1 MSKLDRFISLAKKAM
16 DSGASSSS
24 HRGSSSQGDWMNK
37 ARGAVE
43 SLLGDTQ
50 SSGGQRGH
58 AAPPSSDR
66 FGTPGDRVG
75 GRAPSTPLQ
84 PPAAAGARAPHR
96 GGAAPSGSPQDR
108 AAIARYDYL
117 LQTARPDQIE
127 QVHREAFAR
136 LTPDQRAQ
144 VAERMRSELPPHER
158 PRSADAPELARTAAR
173 AEAMQPGRL
182 RGILARSGGIAGGV
196 AVGGLLATVA
206 GGAIVTGVG
215 ASLIGD
221 ALTSGVDFD
230 AMAES
235 LDMGSLAESADGFV
249 SGAGDYVQGV
259 GDQVSEAGG
268 ALGDLG
274 SSFGLPGLDDLF
286 GR

>member
-1 MSKLDRFISLAKKAM
+1 MSKLDRFISLAKKTM
-16 DSGASSSS
+16 DSGASSSPQ
-24 HRGSSSQGDWMNK
+24 RGQSAQGDWMTK

-43 SLLGDTQ
+43 SLLGDAQ
-50 SSGGQRGH
+50 PSG
-58 AAPPSSDR
+58 
-66 FGTPGDRVG
+66 G
-75 GRAPSTPLQ
+75 GRAPAAPSADRLGASGDRTAGRASSTSLR
-84 PPAAAGARAPHR
+84 PPAAAGSAAHSGR
-96 GGAAPSGSPQDR
+96 GGRAASGSAQDR

-117 LQTARPDQIE
+117 LQTARPEQIE

-136 LTPDQRAQ
+136 LTPEQRAQ
-144 VAERMRSELPPHER
+144 VAQRMRSELPPHER
-158 PRSADAPELARTAAR
+158 PRSSDAPELARTAAR

-215 ASLIGD
+215 ASLIGE
-221 ALTSGVDFD
+221 ALSTGVDFD
-230 AMAES
+230 AMAEN
-235 LDMGSLAESADGFV
+235 LDVASIAENADGFV

-274 SSFGLPGLDDLF
+274 SGFSLPGLDDLF